1 MIPELRI
8 PASLTLS
15 TEEKQS
21 RTYQLSENS
30 IQGYVTDAE
39 ALRQAIYKILN
50 TEKYEYPIYSFNYG
64 IELNSL
70 TGKDRTYVKIELM
83 RRIKECLLED
93 ERIIGVNNFNF
104 TETGDELYCTFNV
117 TSIFGEMLIT
127 REVNY

>member
-15 TEEKQS
+15 TEDEQS

-70 TGKDRTYVKIELM
+70 IGKDRTYVKIELM